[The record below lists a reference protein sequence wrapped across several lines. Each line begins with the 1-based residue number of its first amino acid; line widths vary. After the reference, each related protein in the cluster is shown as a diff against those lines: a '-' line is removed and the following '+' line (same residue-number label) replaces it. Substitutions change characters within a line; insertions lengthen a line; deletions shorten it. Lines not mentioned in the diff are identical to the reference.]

1 MSVNVSQSY
10 RRLFRNAAL
19 FVTLSLG
26 ARVLTAQALSTAT
39 GPGNYIAAGGGV
51 SSFPSDYDAR
61 KIAGSVFFLDVQPDF
76 RLGFEAEARFLR
88 YRTDESVD
96 QTNYLA
102 GPRLTFRRQR
112 LRPYAKFLVGS
123 TRIEAPFGYGRG
135 TFFTFAPGA
144 GVDYLLT
151 PRITLRAL
159 DVEYQIVPQF
169 IGTNVRNVGV
179 SIGLSYRL
187 NDLVRFPDG
196 AARRR

>member
-1 MSVNVSQSY
+1 MSTIA
-10 RRLFRNAAL
+10 RRTHIRSFRNAAL
-19 FVTLSLG
+19 LLTLSLG
-26 ARVLTAQALSTAT
+26 ARFVAAQALSTAT
-39 GPGNYIAAGGGV
+39 GPGNYISLGGGI
-51 SSFPSDYDAR
+51 SSFPSDYDSR
-61 KIAGSVFFLDVQPDF
+61 KIAGSAFFLDIQPDF

-102 GPRLTFRRQR
+102 GPRITFRRQR
-112 LRPYAKFLVGS
+112 FRPYAKFLAGS
-123 TRIEAPFGYGRG
+123 TRIEAPFGYGHG

-151 PRITLRAL
+151 PRIILRVV

-169 IGTNVRNVGV
+169 VGTSVRNLGV

-187 NDLVRFPDG
+187 NDLIRFPDG
-196 AARRR
+196 ALRRR